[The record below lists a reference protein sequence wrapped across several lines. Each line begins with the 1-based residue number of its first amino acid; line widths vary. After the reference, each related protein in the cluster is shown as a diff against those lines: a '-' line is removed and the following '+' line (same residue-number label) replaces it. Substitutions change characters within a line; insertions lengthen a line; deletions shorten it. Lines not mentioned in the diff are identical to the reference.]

1 MSILLGKFIYLIL
14 FFACFHR
21 CVAARQKKR
30 RVTPAQRLK
39 YPAVFADDILLLSAF
54 GKDDFI
60 HEEENDHRDAAV
72 QNGGADVVDSLFVKN
87 SCDFYTDSKSKKTAK
102 IEPGSSRLFPWV
114 AQF

>member
-21 CVAARQKKR
+21 CVAARQKNGGLLQHKG
-30 RVTPAQRLK
+30 
-39 YPAVFADDILLLSAF
+39 AVFADDILLLSAF
-54 GKDDFI
+54 GEDDFI